1 MISGYVRN
9 KRLMEALELFRKMQR
24 QRVQPSEFT
33 MVSLLGACAHL
44 GALQHGEWVHDYVKK
59 GHFELNVIV
68 LTSIIDMHCKC
79 GAIVKG
85 IQGQSNTHNICG
97 MNLEWLE
104 VSGSGL
110 KGTIPTEIG
119 NLPKLTHLNL
129 SRNYLDG
136 ATPLS
141 LGNLI
146 LLQSLVISCN
156 IVQGLDNSR
165 CFCLKRHIVFN
176 ITNVNTVQTHWNSP
190 CPRLVNHAQYLTNM
204 NVDIH
209 LLLGLGGNTQ

>member
-156 IVQGLDNSR
+156 IVQGSIPYELVSLKNLTVLDLSHNKSM
-165 CFCLKRHIVFN
+165 
-176 ITNVNTVQTHWNSP
+176 QP
-190 CPRLVNHAQYLTNM
+190 CPFTLQISHYYKSLTYPTIYLVP
-204 NVDIH
+204 
-209 LLLGLGGNTQ
+209 

>member
-1 MISGYVRN
+1 
-9 KRLMEALELFRKMQR
+9 MEALELFRKMQR

-97 MNLEWLE
+97 VPCMANQHSTSVTTSSIAHALYLHHDC
-104 VSGSGL
+104 
-110 KGTIPTEIG
+110 T
-119 NLPKLTHLNL
+119 LPIVH
-129 SRNYLDG
+129 RD
-136 ATPLS
+136 
-141 LGNLI
+141 
-146 LLQSLVISCN
+146 ISA
-156 IVQGLDNSR
+156 S
-165 CFCLKRHIVFN
+165 
-176 ITNVNTVQTHWNSP
+176 NV
-190 CPRLVNHAQYLTNM
+190 LVNSEWEHCYICPTL
-204 NVDIH
+204 NVYFA
-209 LLLGLGGNTQ
+209 GKKKNTRNQMP